1 MKVVYVPFWRIC
13 IARIEHR
20 YHYKAKT
27 FNMKLT
33 IVVPVYNVE
42 QYVRK
47 CILSII
53 NQDDDLFKT
62 IELIIVNDGTK
73 DKSVE
78 QIQDLV
84 DEYDNIILVNQE
96 NAGLSVA
103 RNNGLKIA
111 KGDYVWFI
119 DSDDWISCDALKV
132 LFPYLD
138 NKNDIVPFA
147 YTQVTESKER
157 LCCKYCDK
165 ATTFSGKDTFRNR
178 CVFGTMAQRAA
189 YRKDFL
195 AKNKLVFK
203 PGIYSQDDEL
213 CLRASYLAETVTLI
227 PQSIYYFL
235 RTTGDKHKS
244 IMNAA
249 SPKYGFDYI
258 TVTKSLLNFKKEYV
272 KEDDLSKIFDY
283 HISVLINNGLNA
295 ITKCSKEDQNKFTK
309 MYREEKELTSCLFGG
324 GGKYLIEAI
333 LFTIFPNKMVE
344 IYNIMKKF
352 K

>member
-1 MKVVYVPFWRIC
+1 
-13 IARIEHR
+13 
-20 YHYKAKT
+20 
-27 FNMKLT
+27 MKLS

-84 DEYDNIILVNQE
+84 DQYDNITLANQE

-103 RNNGLKIA
+103 RNNGLKMA
-111 KGDYVWFI
+111 KGDYVWFV
-119 DSDDWISCDALKV
+119 DSDDWISSDAVKV
-132 LFPYLD
+132 LLPHL
-138 NKNDIVPFA
+138 NNVNDLVPFA
-147 YTQVTESKER
+147 YTQVTETEET
-157 LCCKYCDK
+157 LCCSGFDAPK
-165 ATTFSGKDTFRNR
+165 TLSGKESFRQR
-178 CVFGTMAQRAA
+178 CEFGTMAQRAA
-189 YRKDFL
+189 YRKEFL
-195 AKNKLVFK
+195 TKNGLEFK
-203 PGIYSQDDEL
+203 PGIYSQDDEM

-235 RTTGDKHKS
+235 RTTGEKHKS
-244 IMNAA
+244 IMNTA

-258 TVTKSLLNFKKEYV
+258 IVTKSLASFKETRIKE
-272 KEDDLSKIFDY
+272 EDLKKRFDY
-283 HISVLINNGLNA
+283 HISVLINNALNA
-295 ITKCSKEDQNKFTK
+295 ITRCSLENQKKFCQMYKDEPELNKCLK
-309 MYREEKELTSCLFGG
+309 RG
-324 GGKYLIEAI
+324 GGKYYVEAI
-333 LFTIFPNKMVE
+333 LFSLFPNKIVK
-344 IYNIMKKF
+344 IYNLMKKL